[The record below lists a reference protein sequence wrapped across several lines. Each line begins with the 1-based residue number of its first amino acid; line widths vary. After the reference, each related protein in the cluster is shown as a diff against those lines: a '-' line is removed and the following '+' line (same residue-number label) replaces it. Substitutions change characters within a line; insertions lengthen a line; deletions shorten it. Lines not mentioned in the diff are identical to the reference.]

1 MGVDAAAVEGAAGAT
16 PPATSA
22 MEIDESQ
29 IPGTVHL
36 VDLEHTKA
44 TRHAGSS
51 RDIILI
57 PTPSRDPNDPLNWSA
72 GRKRLHLICL
82 MVYVGF
88 NGMALSVVYSVLVP
102 LSSALG
108 VTLGDLNAGTGYM
121 FLLLGWSLLFWQPFA
136 LQYGK
141 RFTYLASMLGMVAVS
156 FWSPHAQGGGQWIA
170 RNIVTGFVASPIES
184 LPETS
189 ITDIYFAHER
199 GTYMGWYALML
210 AGSNYLAPVL
220 CGFINDGLGPRW
232 PFYIMGLFCAASFV
246 FLFLFMEETNYARAS
261 VGVVYEPSKSPPEVD
276 KMPVDEAADRD
287 GELDYPPEKT
297 FVQKLALFNTGEKQ
311 PFRMHLRAWQSLR
324 FLTWPTVF
332 YAGFAYGTYLIWFN
346 ILNATSSIILGGAP
360 YHFRPSI
367 VGLSYLACVIGTVIG
382 AAYSGV
388 ASDWFVLR
396 MARRNGGIYEP
407 EHRLWL
413 FAATAILA
421 PAGLVL
427 WGVGAAHGVHWFG
440 LLIAMAFLAFCSSA
454 GLTIAVA
461 YLVDSFREISGDALV
476 SVILIRNTMSFAI
489 GYGITPWLDGL
500 GLQNCFISVAFV
512 ALAICG
518 TFLPMIWWGKRLRAA
533 KRESYWTEVKVRVA
547 SKAY

>member
-1 MGVDAAAVEGAAGAT
+1 MGVDAAAVEAAAGAT
-16 PPATSA
+16 PPRPPTATSA
-22 MEIDESQ
+22 MEMDESQ

-36 VDLEHTKA
+36 VDLEHKEA
-44 TRHAGSS
+44 TPHAGSS

-72 GRKRLHLICL
+72 ARKRLHLVCL
-82 MVYVGF
+82 MVLRKLILCCSYVGF

-141 RFTYLASMLGMVAVS
+141 RFTYLVSMLGVVAVS
-156 FWSPHAQGGGQWIA
+156 FWSPHAKGGGQWIA
-170 RNIVTGFVASPIES
+170 RNMITGFIASPIES

-232 PFYIMGLFCAASFV
+232 PFYIMGLFCAGSFV
-246 FLFLFMEETNYARAS
+246 FLFLFMEETNYARES
-261 VGVVYEPSKSPPEVD
+261 VGVVYEPSVSSPQEEKFMSKAVHVD
-276 KMPVDEAADRD
+276 VVE
-287 GELDYPPEKT
+287 YPPEKT
-297 FVQKLALFNTGEKQ
+297 FVQKLALFSTGEKQ
-311 PFRMHLRAWQSLR
+311 PFRMHVRAWQCLR

-332 YAGFAYGTYLIWFN
+332 YAGFAYGTYIIWFN

-367 VGLSYLACVIGTVIG
+367 VGLSYLSCVIGTVLG
-382 AAYSGV
+382 AAYSGA
-388 ASDWFVLR
+388 ASDWF
-396 MARRNGGIYEP
+396 
-407 EHRLWL
+407 
-413 FAATAILA
+413 
-421 PAGLVL
+421 
-427 WGVGAAHGVHWFG
+427 AAHGVHWFG
-440 LLIAMAFLAFCSSA
+440 LLVAMAFLAFCSSA
-454 GLTIAVA
+454 GLTFSVA
-461 YLVDSFREISGDALV
+461 YLIDSFREISGDSLV
-476 SVILIRNTMSFAI
+476 SIILIRNTMSFAI

-512 ALAICG
+512 ALVICS

-533 KRESYWTEVKVRVA
+533 KRGSYWNEVKIRVA